1 LVRKFETSQFEIK
14 KKYSNK
20 IDSVEMPNDEH
31 QVGFK
36 INHLFPLGVAL
47 LSLRLALSNQRAL
60 FKHHFETVIKCML
73 EKESQ
78 NHEFLVI
85 VDELLDSINS
95 GDIIANKVGVT
106 HCKVNSDKTFF
117 DLQEVRKLSCK
128 RVVGKLEKLERST
141 CSWKV
146 SIEVGQDTWQL
157 ERLIIFF
164 KCDSIFQLQWFFPT

>member
-1 LVRKFETSQFEIK
+1 MVRKFETSQFEIL

-36 INHLFPLGVAL
+36 INYLFPLDGVL
-47 LSLRLALSNQRAL
+47 LSLRLALSNKRAP

-106 HCKVNSDKTFF
+106 HFKVNSNKTFF
-117 DLQEVRKLSCK
+117 GLHEVRKF
-128 RVVGKLEKLERST
+128 
-141 CSWKV
+141 SWKAP
-146 SIEVGQDTWQL
+146 EV
-157 ERLIIFF
+157 E
-164 KCDSIFQLQWFFPT
+164 KFQ